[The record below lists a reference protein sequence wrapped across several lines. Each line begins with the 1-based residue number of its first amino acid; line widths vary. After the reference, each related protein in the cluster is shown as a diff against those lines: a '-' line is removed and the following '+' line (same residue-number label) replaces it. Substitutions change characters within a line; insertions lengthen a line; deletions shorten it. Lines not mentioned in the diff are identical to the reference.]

1 MIGWCGK
8 ILKIDLGT
16 KRFKTITPDPD
27 ILTKFIGGRGL
38 AGYFLKEHITLN
50 WNNPD
55 MPVLLFTGPLA
66 NTTSPFSGFIN
77 VMSRSPLTGTV
88 GDASVGGDFGSQL
101 KKAGFDGILITGK
114 SDTLCG
120 LEIHN
125 SKINITSASH
135 LAGINTDKTT
145 SLLQD
150 KGSSAVIGPA
160 AENGVLF
167 SNIIFD
173 GNIAGCRNGLGLCF
187 AAKNLKYITVKGTKK
202 TKISDSKEL
211 EKSKEDILR
220 LVSASPVLSGNF
232 GISKFGTAALFD
244 LINDRRMLP
253 ADNFRHTYFK
263 DAHLL
268 NAPLLK
274 QLYSPKDKGCAE
286 CNIMCKKIMPNGT
299 GIPEFETLSHFSA
312 LIGNTDIETVISANK
327 FCCES
332 GMDTISAASTLACFS
347 EINEKKLSPSE
358 ILKLLSDIA
367 GKKGEGEFLGLG
379 AARYAKMRGCPDTA
393 MAVKNQELSS
403 YDPRGAYGMALAYA
417 VSTRGGC
424 HLSAYPISYE
434 ILRKPVAIDR
444 FSFEGKARIIKNS
457 EDINAVIDSLAVCR
471 FVFFSASMEEY
482 AGVFHAVTGINLT
495 ANELIKAGERI
506 CYNERM
512 TNAANGFSAKD
523 DDLPSRFFNSYG
535 YKGSDINIS
544 PIDRKSF
551 LKARTNYYKARGLDK
566 KGLPI
571 AETAKELGL

>member
-1 MIGWCGK
+1 MFGWCGK

-16 KRFKTITPDPD
+16 KRFKAITPDPD

-38 AGYFLKEHITLN
+38 GGYFLKERITLN
-50 WNNPD
+50 WDDPD
-55 MPVLLFTGPLA
+55 MPILLFTGPLA
-66 NTTSPFSGFIN
+66 NTSSFFSGFIN
-77 VMSRSPLTGTV
+77 VMSRSPLTGTI
-88 GDASVGGDFGSQL
+88 GDSSVGGNFGTQL
-101 KKAGFDGILITGK
+101 KRAGFDGIIITGK

-120 LEIHN
+120 IEIYN

-135 LAGINTDKTT
+135 LAGINTLKTA
-145 SLLQD
+145 SLLKD

-220 LVSASPVLSGNF
+220 LISASPALSGNF

-244 LINDRRMLP
+244 LINERRMLP
-253 ADNFRHTYFK
+253 TDNFRHTYFK

-274 QLYSPKDKGCAE
+274 KLYSPKDKGCPE
-286 CNIMCKKIMPNGT
+286 CNIMCKKIMRNGAS
-299 GIPEFETLSHFSA
+299 IPEFETLSHFSA
-312 LIGNTDIETVISANK
+312 LIGNTDIKTVISANK
-327 FCCES
+327 FCNEA

-347 EINEKKLSPSE
+347 EINGKTLSPFE
-358 ILKLLSDIA
+358 ILKLLFDMA
-367 GKKGEGEFLGLG
+367 GKKGEGKLLSLG
-379 AARYAKMRGCPDTA
+379 ASRYAKMKGCPDTA
-393 MAVKNQELSS
+393 MAVKNQELAS

-424 HLSAYPISYE
+424 HQSAYPVSYE

-444 FSFEGKARIIKNS
+444 FSFEAKARIIKNS
-457 EDINAVIDSLAVCR
+457 EDLNAVVDSLAVCR
-471 FVFFSASMEEY
+471 FVFFAASMEEY
-482 AGVFHAVTGINLT
+482 AGVFNAVIGINLT
-495 ANELIKAGERI
+495 ANELIKTGERI
-506 CYNERM
+506 YYNERM
-512 TNAANGFSAKD
+512 MNAANGFSSKD

-535 YKGSDINIS
+535 YKGADIIIS

-551 LKARTNYYKARGLDK
+551 LKARVNYYKARDLDK
-566 KGLPI
+566 NGLPV
-571 AETAKELGL
+571 AETVKELGL